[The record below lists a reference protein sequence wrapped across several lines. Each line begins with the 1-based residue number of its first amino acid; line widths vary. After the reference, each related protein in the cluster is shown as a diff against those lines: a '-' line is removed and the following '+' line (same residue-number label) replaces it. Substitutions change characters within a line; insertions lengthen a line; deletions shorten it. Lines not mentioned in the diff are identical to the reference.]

1 MLIASQL
8 TRYLSAKP
16 SGFEQA
22 RERIRGW
29 SARKCSFA
37 GETKLMGFA
46 IDPKSG
52 KQLTI
57 FVIDSLSAFSYDELR
72 PRVRSFE
79 NAL

>member
-22 RERIRGW
+22 RERIRDW
-29 SARKCSFA
+29 SARKCSC
-37 GETKLMGFA
+37 ETKLMGVA
-46 IDPKSG
+46 IDLKSC

-72 PRVRSFE
+72 FRV
-79 NAL
+79 